1 MELHIKRLIDSRISK
16 RNTYF
21 LIGSYMLFIIS
32 FSLFITLPLYNLSE
46 MGFSIIFVTT
56 ILEFV
61 ALGLL
66 RQENRELKTISTHLV
81 IVDEFQRFFYE
92 NQIFDL
98 HTLKKVQYNK
108 QDIALFFEDYTLLL
122 EFDSQILIQLQSL
135 NIPIIDTSL
144 NLKKRTSLFC
154 LLILLIVAFRAIF
167 RLILGLIFA
176 NIYSLSIINMPKLV
190 INLVMLTIVIFSLV
204 LVRLIKKHGAIIYFG
219 ALLLILILVVI
230 PSNNISNLSN
240 TRLAYQIS
248 NSNVII
254 YDDVYDYFGHFKAKI
269 NARDVRNVDTF
280 ENIVYIEHE
289 QTYSFYNPER
299 TKQTLDQLLTDYD
312 QRGYGNQSFNITIE
326 DQKIYCNFQEVN
338 DLSLIGYNTI
348 YFNSGDPYLVIFN
361 NDDISLK
368 QLDSSY
374 QDTLNLKDDL
384 LNYQHD
390 LDNQE
395 SNNIVENN
403 PYSQFQASIRQE
415 LEQLDQ
421 RRYQDYQN
429 MLQINDLSQFQPN
442 ENVIKIHDESN
453 DIYQA
458 IKLIDQEFTRID
470 NDDNVILDVQITNML
485 IYNQNDDQYGV
496 YINRRIDSSVTES
509 MSVQN
514 VILMKKQGNDYY
526 ATRLYN
532 IEYMPSD
539 HPTNNGAYDTSWT
552 TKYLYRIEGHEV
564 GENAW

>member
-1 MELHIKRLIDSRISK
+1 
-16 RNTYF
+16 
-21 LIGSYMLFIIS
+21 
-32 FSLFITLPLYNLSE
+32 
-46 MGFSIIFVTT
+46 
-56 ILEFV
+56 
-61 ALGLL
+61 
-66 RQENRELKTISTHLV
+66 
-81 IVDEFQRFFYE
+81 
-92 NQIFDL
+92 
-98 HTLKKVQYNK
+98 
-108 QDIALFFEDYTLLL
+108 
-122 EFDSQILIQLQSL
+122 
-135 NIPIIDTSL
+135 
-144 NLKKRTSLFC
+144 
-154 LLILLIVAFRAIF
+154 
-167 RLILGLIFA
+167 
-176 NIYSLSIINMPKLV
+176 MPKLV

-204 LVRLIKKHGAIIYFG
+204 LVRLIKKNGAIIYFG
-219 ALLLILILVVI
+219 ALLLILILAVI

-348 YFNSGDPYLVIFN
+348 YFNSSDPYLVIFN

-374 QDTLNLKDDL
+374 QDTLNRKDDL

-485 IYNQNDDQYGV
+485 IYNQNDNQYGV

>member
-1 MELHIKRLIDSRISK
+1 
-16 RNTYF
+16 
-21 LIGSYMLFIIS
+21 
-32 FSLFITLPLYNLSE
+32 
-46 MGFSIIFVTT
+46 
-56 ILEFV
+56 
-61 ALGLL
+61 
-66 RQENRELKTISTHLV
+66 
-81 IVDEFQRFFYE
+81 
-92 NQIFDL
+92 
-98 HTLKKVQYNK
+98 
-108 QDIALFFEDYTLLL
+108 
-122 EFDSQILIQLQSL
+122 
-135 NIPIIDTSL
+135 
-144 NLKKRTSLFC
+144 
-154 LLILLIVAFRAIF
+154 
-167 RLILGLIFA
+167 
-176 NIYSLSIINMPKLV
+176 MPKLV

-204 LVRLIKKHGAIIYFG
+204 LVRLIKKNGAIIYFG
-219 ALLLILILVVI
+219 ALLLILILAVI

-348 YFNSGDPYLVIFN
+348 YFNSSDPYLVIFN

-374 QDTLNLKDDL
+374 QDTLNRKDDL

-442 ENVIKIHDESN
+442 ENIIKIHDESN

-539 HPTNNGAYDTSWT
+539 HPTNNGAYDTSWA

>member
-1 MELHIKRLIDSRISK
+1 
-16 RNTYF
+16 
-21 LIGSYMLFIIS
+21 
-32 FSLFITLPLYNLSE
+32 
-46 MGFSIIFVTT
+46 
-56 ILEFV
+56 
-61 ALGLL
+61 
-66 RQENRELKTISTHLV
+66 
-81 IVDEFQRFFYE
+81 
-92 NQIFDL
+92 
-98 HTLKKVQYNK
+98 
-108 QDIALFFEDYTLLL
+108 
-122 EFDSQILIQLQSL
+122 
-135 NIPIIDTSL
+135 
-144 NLKKRTSLFC
+144 
-154 LLILLIVAFRAIF
+154 
-167 RLILGLIFA
+167 
-176 NIYSLSIINMPKLV
+176 MPKLV

-219 ALLLILILVVI
+219 AVLLILILVVI

-348 YFNSGDPYLVIFN
+348 YFNSSDPYLVIFN

-374 QDTLNLKDDL
+374 QDTLNRKDDL

-403 PYSQFQASIRQE
+403 PYSQFQVSIRQE